1 MSTKKDAPHESW
13 ESSFSWGH
21 MRTAAREAAPQIAS
35 ERLLQRGPRGMSV
48 YKIVVKEEFNA
59 IKYSFYERFSACHEE
74 LVIVN
79 GFNAFLGKRRCK
91 DWDDEIS
98 P

>member
-1 MSTKKDAPHESW
+1 MSIY
-13 ESSFSWGH
+13 
-21 MRTAAREAAPQIAS
+21 MI
-35 ERLLQRGPRGMSV
+35 L
-48 YKIVVKEEFNA
+48 VKEEFNA

-79 GFNAFLGKRRCK
+79 GFNSFLDKRRCK